1 MNKTKNNQWK
11 INYYHRQNKLSG
23 KKLQDLYAEGLEPEY
38 KEREVEQY
46 TLKKYIEFI
55 GTEAA
60 ADLFECK
67 PSTIKAYRY
76 GKRQPSIEQAKII
89 IKKTGG
95 KLDFESIYGPVED
108 TKKES

>member
-1 MNKTKNNQWK
+1 MKENLTWLA
-11 INYYHRQNKLSG
+11 NYYFRNLVLSR
-23 KKLQDLYAEGLEPEY
+23 KALKFLENINVNPKY
-38 KEREVEQY
+38 KEREVERY
-46 TLKKYIEFI
+46 TLKQYIEFI